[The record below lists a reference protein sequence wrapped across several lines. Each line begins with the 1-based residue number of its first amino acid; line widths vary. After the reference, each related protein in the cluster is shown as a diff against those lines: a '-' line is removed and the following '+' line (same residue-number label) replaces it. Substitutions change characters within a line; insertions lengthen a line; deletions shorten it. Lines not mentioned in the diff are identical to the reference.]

1 MKEGTDIYHTLTET
15 FRGTMNQKIT
25 LIMVVFY
32 GIEEREG
39 EGHLKKGEGTC

>member
-1 MKEGTDIYHTLTET
+1 MREGTGIYHILRET

-25 LIMVVFY
+25 LIMAVFY
-32 GIEEREG
+32 GIGERE

>member
-1 MKEGTDIYHTLTET
+1 MREGTGIYHILRET

-25 LIMVVFY
+25 FMGVFY
-32 GIEEREG
+32 GIGERE